1 MDHGRDYRTSHPWI
15 TFQFRIEQD
24 LLWCLLG
31 EAAAQC
37 QHLAGTP
44 LQPALADELSGV
56 YLVKGA
62 VATTAIEG
70 NTLTEDEVRELLD
83 SRRKLPPSQ
92 QYLQQEIENVI
103 EGLRR
108 IDEAA
113 RAGEPFTVTPEWI
126 KDQNRLILKDLDT
139 EDHVVPG
146 EYTEVRL
153 FAGNYRGAPPQD
165 VEYLV
170 DRLCAWLSELLS
182 PLDDPSS
189 SNEMRLFCSFVAAT
203 LAHLYIAWI
212 HPFGDGNGRTAR
224 LLECAILAHSG
235 VVPWVS
241 SNLLSDHYNRT
252 RSRYYQRLDRAS
264 RASDV
269 RGFITYSAQGYVDM
283 LREQID
289 RVQVQQRRVAWVNY
303 VHGVMQRTPDG
314 ATQKRQRMVV
324 LSLPTDRG
332 VRRAEIRRLTP
343 DLAEMYAGK
352 TDKTLSRDVNRLH
365 ELGLIRRQGNLWWS
379 RIDLMD
385 AFLPIARNSS
395 Y

>member
-1 MDHGRDYRTSHPWI
+1 MEPDQDYRGSHPWI
-15 TFQFRIEQD
+15 TFEFRIGQD
-24 LLWCLLG
+24 VLWCLLG
-31 EAAAQC
+31 EAASKC

-44 LQPALADELSGV
+44 LQPALADELSRV

-70 NTLTEDEVRELLD
+70 NTLTEDEVRELLE
-83 SRRKLPPSQ
+83 SRRKLPPSR
-92 QYLQQEIENVI
+92 QYLQQEVENVI

-113 RAGEPFTVTPEWI
+113 RTAAPFKVTPEWI
-126 KDQNRLILKDLDT
+126 KEQNRLVLKELDT
-139 EDHVVPG
+139 EEHVVPG
-146 EYTEVRL
+146 EYTEIRL
-153 FAGNYRGAPPQD
+153 VAGNYRAAPPQD
-165 VEYLV
+165 VEYLIG
-170 DRLCAWLSELLS
+170 RLCAWLAELLS
-182 PLDDPSS
+182 PLEDPNT
-189 SNEMRLFCSFVAAT
+189 SNDMRFFCSFLAAT
-203 LAHLYIAWI
+203 LAHLYLAWI

-264 RASDV
+264 REGDV

-283 LREQID
+283 LQEQLD

-303 VHGVMQRTPDG
+303 VHEVMRQTPDG
-314 ATQKRQRMVV
+314 ATRKRQLLVV
-324 LSLPTDRG
+324 LNLPIDHG
-332 VRRAEIRRLTP
+332 VRRADIRRLTAE
-343 DLAEMYAGK
+343 LAEMYAGK
-352 TDKTLSRDVNRLH
+352 TDKTLTRDVNKLQ

-379 RIDLMD
+379 RVDLMD

-395 Y
+395 

>member
-1 MDHGRDYRTSHPWI
+1 MDEGREYRDSHPWI
-15 TFQFRIEQD
+15 TFKFGLEQD
-24 LLWCLLG
+24 RLWCLLG
-31 EAAAQC
+31 EAASKC

-70 NTLTEDEVRELLD
+70 NTLSEDEVRELLE
-83 SRRKLPPSQ
+83 SRRKLPPSRR
-92 QYLQQEIENVI
+92 YLQQEVENVI

-113 RAGEPFTVTPEWI
+113 RAGARFLVTPAWI
-126 KDQNRLILKDLDT
+126 KDQNRLILRDLDT
-139 EDHVVPG
+139 GDHVIPG
-146 EYTEVRL
+146 EYTRVRL
-153 FAGNYRGAPPQD
+153 FAGNYRAAPPRD

-170 DRLCAWLSELLS
+170 DRLCVWLAELLS
-182 PLDDPSS
+182 PLDDPKASP
-189 SNEMRLFCSFVAAT
+189 EMRFYCSFVAAT

-252 RSRYYQRLDRAS
+252 RSRYYQRLERAS
-264 RASDV
+264 RESDV
-269 RGFITYSAQGYVDM
+269 RGFITYSVQGYVDM

-289 RVQVQQRRVAWVNY
+289 RVQAQQRRVAWVNY
-303 VHGVMQRTPDG
+303 VHEVMARTPDG
-314 ATQKRQRMVV
+314 GTQKRQRTVV

-343 DLAEMYAGK
+343 ELAEMYASK

-395 Y
+395 